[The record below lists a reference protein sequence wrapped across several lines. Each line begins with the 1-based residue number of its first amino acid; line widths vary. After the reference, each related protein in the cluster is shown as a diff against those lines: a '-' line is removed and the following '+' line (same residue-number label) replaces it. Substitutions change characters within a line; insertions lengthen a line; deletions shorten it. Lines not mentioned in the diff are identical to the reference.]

1 MLRNYG
7 MQGIFDKVAA
17 VLFGRARDYTDE
29 EKVELDQMIIG
40 VIKGEFGNGRVPVVT
55 NMDFGHTDPQ
65 IILPLGVNAE
75 VDCSNK
81 TFKLTESPLQ

>member
-7 MQGIFDKVAA
+7 MQGIFNKVSA

-29 EKVELDQMIIG
+29 EKTELDQMIID
-40 VIKGEFGNGRVPVVT
+40 VIKGEFGNEHLPIVT

-65 IILPLGVNAE
+65 FILPLGVKAE
-75 VDCSNK
+75 VDCLNK
-81 TFKLTESPLQ
+81 TFRLTEPHLQ